1 MLSIYKKRR
10 CAYPCP
16 CSSRGI
22 IHKLCVIATLILL
35 FFFFLSLIQHNNIDI
50 WRTKKMA
57 VCQQNRLVVSHH
69 RHFLFSFR
77 LSLCGNGNMK
87 LASNCALDK
96 VTSWSKKTCQ
106 WICSHHHQLSLGYFA
121 SQILWCAVNDM
132 IWSVS
137 CLILSVHVWSTQNR
151 KSVTNARREYF
162 YFYFYLAAT
171 Y

>member
-69 RHFLFSFR
+69 RHFLFSFC

-106 WICSHHHQLSLGYFA
+106 WMLA
-121 SQILWCAVNDM
+121 SSSAIARIFC
-132 IWSVS
+132 VS
-137 CLILSVHVWSTQNR
+137 NTLMCCQRHDLKCFLPYLVCTCLINP
-151 KSVTNARREYF
+151 KP
-162 YFYFYLAAT
+162 
-171 Y
+171 